1 MALPVNIENLVN
13 GESVEWERLEFK
25 AGWNP
30 EEVIHT
36 LCAFAND
43 INNWGGGYIIIGM
56 AEQNGRPFLPPVG
69 LEPEQVDAIQKKLL
83 ELSYQIQPNYLPMIQ
98 PHVLMRKHIVVV
110 WVPAGDLRPYT
121 VPESLSSRGQR
132 QAYIRSGASSVPARG
147 VYAQRLQE
155 LTARI
160 PFDDRINQQADVNRL
175 QLGLIRDYLQEIRSD
190 LFEESNHTD
199 LPTLTQQMQIARGP
213 AEWVR
218 PLNVGLLFFTPEP
231 QQWFGR
237 AWIELVIH
245 EDDSARRFTEK
256 TFKGPLHRQL
266 RDCLAYIQAVVI
278 EERTQK
284 IPGQAEANRFFNYP
298 YDAIEE
304 AVANAVYHKSYEEAK
319 PIEIQILPD
328 SFQVLS
334 YPGPVPPV
342 TSETLKQERV
352 IARDYRNRR
361 IGDFLK
367 ELRLAEGRG
376 TGLLLIRRKMNQ
388 NSSPEPRFETDSEHT
403 YFLTVLPVHPAWL
416 EPKEQVGNQVSNQ
429 VSNQVEPSITAI
441 TGSNYWELLARFIYE
456 FGEGGKALDFENPA
470 KYRPLLEFLEP
481 EFAAVL
487 RACTAPQSRKA
498 ILENTLKRTNQLK
511 NYNRYLEPLITAKLL
526 ARTVPDRPNSSQQKY
541 YTTERG
547 QLVLQ
552 LLDKTAH

>member
-25 AGWNP
+25 EGWNP

-56 AEQNGRPFLPPVG
+56 AEQNGRPILPPTG
-69 LEPEQVDAIQKKLL
+69 LKPEHLDSIQKKIV
-83 ELSYQIQPNYLPMIQ
+83 ELSHQLQPNYLPRVQ
-98 PHVLMRKHIVVV
+98 PYTLMRQHILVI

-121 VPESLSSRGQR
+121 APSTQGGKSQR
-132 QAYIRSGASSVPARG
+132 QSYIRIGTSSIVAQG
-147 VYAQRLQE
+147 VHKQRLEE

-160 PFDDRINQQADVNRL
+160 PFDDRINQQADVNAL

-190 LFEESNHTD
+190 LFEESSHEE
-199 LPTLTQQMQIARGP
+199 LAALAQQMQIARGP
-213 AEWVR
+213 SEWVR
-218 PLNVGLLFFTPEP
+218 PLNVGLLFFHPEP
-231 QQWFGR
+231 QQWFSR
-237 AWIELVIH
+237 SWIEVVIH
-245 EDDSARRFTEK
+245 VDDSARQFTEK
-256 TFKGPLHRQL
+256 TFRGPLHKQL
-266 RDCLAYIQAVVI
+266 RDCLSYLQAVVI
-278 EERTQK
+278 EERTIK
-284 IPGQAEANRFFNYP
+284 VTGQAEASRSFNFP

-319 PIEIQILPD
+319 PIEIQIFPD

-342 TSETLKQERV
+342 TNDILKQDRI

-376 TGLLLIRRKMNQ
+376 TGLPLIRRKMRQ
-388 NSSPEPRFETDSEHT
+388 NGSPEPRFETDTNHT
-403 YFLTVLPVHPAWL
+403 YFLSVLPVHPAWL
-416 EPKEQVGNQVSNQ
+416 LTTDQVSNQ
-429 VSNQVEPSITAI
+429 ASNQASNQVEPTIVPI
-441 TGSNYWELLARFIYE
+441 TGSNYWELLTRFVYE
-456 FGEGGKALDFENPA
+456 FSEGGKTLDLTNPD

-481 EFAAVL
+481 DFAAVL
-487 RACTAPQSRKA
+487 RASIAPQSRKT
-498 ILENTLKRTNQLK
+498 ILEDILKLTNQLK
-511 NYNRYLEPLITAKLL
+511 NYNRYLEPLLTAKLL
-526 ARTVPDRPNSSQQKY
+526 ARTVPERPKSSQQKY

-547 QLVLQ
+547 HLVLQ
-552 LLDKTAH
+552 LLEKTKR